1 MQVNQRLKINA
12 VACAISALFIFITF
26 TLALYRVNHAL
37 EESRIADEIISF
49 SFEMVTLRNDYLR
62 NNNARAKEQWF
73 AKHARIDGLLHSAP
87 GIFRSAEDKN
97 TIAELSKDVASSKNI
112 FSAIV
117 ANRQKS
123 GFAADSTALAQETED
138 RLLSQ
143 LNMRVYEEVL
153 HGRMLQDKSQ
163 ALLFSTLR
171 LAGWGI
177 FGLLGTTT
185 ALVLFNSWA
194 MSLAITERFQRL
206 REGAS
211 VIGSGKLDHRIELK
225 GSDEFVELAGVFNA
239 MTAKLQGSYHA
250 LETENLERKRSEEAL
265 GHSEKQY
272 RSLFEN
278 MLHGFAHCKMI
289 YDEDGRPT
297 DFIYLNVNCAFE
309 KLTAL
314 TDVVG
319 KRVTEVIPGI
329 KEAHPELLEIYG
341 RVVLT
346 GQPERLELEF
356 KPLEMWLSISVYSP
370 SPEHFVAIF
379 DNITER
385 KQAELEVLKLS
396 EDLASRNL
404 ELEAVNKELE
414 SYIYSISHDLRAPI
428 RTMAGFAKI
437 IADGYQDKLD
447 PESRSHLERIFRGS
461 AQATRLIDEI
471 LSLAEI
477 SRQDIDR
484 VEVDLS
490 KEAAKIVE
498 ELRETDRERKIE
510 VVVQPG
516 LVASV
521 DPRLIKLALANLLGN
536 AWKFTAKTAPARLE
550 FGGLKKDGTTV
561 YYVKDNGVGFTP
573 QYAHKMFLPFHRLH
587 SADEFHGTGAG
598 LALVERVIHRH
609 GGKIWAEGEVGK
621 GAAVYFTVQGE
632 H

>member
-1 MQVNQRLKINA
+1 MQVKQRLTINA
-12 VACAISALFIFITF
+12 VACAISALLVFITF
-26 TLALYRVNHAL
+26 SLALYRVNHAM
-37 EESRIADEIISF
+37 EESRIADEIISI
-49 SFEMVTLRNDYLR
+49 SFEMVTLRSDYLR
-62 NNNARAKEQWF
+62 NNNVRAKEQWF
-73 AKHARIDGLLHSAP
+73 AKQARIDGLLQSAS

-97 TIAELSKDVASSKNI
+97 TIAELSNDVASSKNI

-123 GFAADSTALAQETED
+123 GFAADSTALARETEN

-153 HGRMLQDKSQ
+153 HGRMLQEKSQ
-163 ALLFSTLR
+163 AMLFSILS

-177 FGLLGTTT
+177 FGLLGTAT

-194 MSLAITERFQRL
+194 MSLAITERFRRL
-206 REGAS
+206 REGAA
-211 VIGSGKLDHRIELK
+211 VIGSGKLAHRIELN
-225 GSDEFVELAGVFNA
+225 GDDEFVELAGTFNA
-239 MTAKLQGSYHA
+239 MTAKLQGSHHA

-265 GHSEKQY
+265 RLSEKQY

-278 MLHGFAHCKMI
+278 MLHGFAHCKMV
-289 YDEDGRPT
+289 YDKDGRPT
-297 DFIYLNVNCAFE
+297 DFIYLNVNYAFE

-341 RVVLT
+341 RVALT

-356 KPLEMWLSISVYSP
+356 KPLEIWLSISVYSP
-370 SPEHFVAIF
+370 SREHFVAIF
-379 DNITER
+379 DNVTER
-385 KQAELEVLKLS
+385 RQAELNVLKLS

-404 ELEAVNKELE
+404 ALESVNKELE

-437 IADGYQDKLD
+437 IADGYGDKLD
-447 PESRSHLERIFRGS
+447 AEGRNYLERIFRGS

-471 LSLAEI
+471 LSLAKI

-484 VEVDLS
+484 IEVDLS

-498 ELRETDRERKIE
+498 ELRETDRERNIE

-516 LVASV
+516 LIASV

-536 AWKFTAKTAPARLE
+536 AWKFTAKTEQAGME
-550 FGGLKKDGTTV
+550 FGGFKKNGTTV
-561 YYVKDNGVGFTP
+561 YYVKDNGAGFNP
-573 QYAHKMFLPFHRLH
+573 QYTHKMFLPFHRLH
-587 SADEFHGTGAG
+587 SDNEFEGTGIG

-621 GAAVYFTVQGE
+621 GAAVYFTLQR
-632 H
+632 